1 MNKFLE
7 MKKRGETILFSEL
20 LKDIPP
26 DHILIDL
33 FPNKRNPVR
42 LLVSHAEL
50 EVLSLR
56 LKGFTQAEIAEQL
69 GITPGQVA
77 YRSREV
83 TNALYTNVPPY
94 ICIDIPALRR
104 ILNVPRELTG
114 YKLLSELLR
123 DMPSDEELMRLFIER
138 GSIRGGKREL
148 APTNVDLQLLQMRA
162 QKQSYDSIGEMMGM
176 EPEEVRHQ
184 ISLTLRRIMRDLQI
198 ELDIPELYKPRMP
211 SPRPEQVKD
220 PELEKKK
227 RLSVLSDRQREVWEL
242 YEQGKNRSQI
252 AKLLG
257 ISYSVVADHIRHVE
271 RRFREYDH
279 YCAVEERNKEPVSL
293 SLTRGEVKIIIEA
306 LALYERELEQDI
318 TRRTGDDWIGKL
330 PYESQIIADLYDKAQ
345 TVIYG
350 KPFIRMPKN
359 RDKED

>member
-1 MNKFLE
+1 M
-7 MKKRGETILFSEL
+7 
-20 LKDIPP
+20 
-26 DHILIDL
+26 
-33 FPNKRNPVR
+33 
-42 LLVSHAEL
+42 
-50 EVLSLR
+50 
-56 LKGFTQAEIAEQL
+56 
-69 GITPGQVA
+69 
-77 YRSREV
+77 
-83 TNALYTNVPPY
+83 
-94 ICIDIPALRR
+94 
-104 ILNVPRELTG
+104 
-114 YKLLSELLR
+114 
-123 DMPSDEELMRLFIER
+123 
-138 GSIRGGKREL
+138 
-148 APTNVDLQLLQMRA
+148 LQIKV
-162 QKQSYDSIGEMMGM
+162 QKQSYDSIGETMGM
-176 EPEEVRHQ
+176 APKEVRHQ
-184 ISLTLRRIMRDLQI
+184 ISLVLRRISRNLQI

-211 SPRPEQVKD
+211 SPQPEQVKD

-318 TRRTGDDWIGKL
+318 MRRTGDDWIGKL
-330 PYESQIIADLYDKAQ
+330 PYESQIVADLYDKAQ

-350 KPFIRMPKN
+350 K
-359 RDKED
+359 

>member
-7 MKKRGETILFSEL
+7 MKERGETILFSEL

-77 YRSREV
+77 YRSKEAK
-83 TNALYTNVPPY
+83 NALYMNVPPY
-94 ICIDIPALRR
+94 ICVDIPALRR
-104 ILNVPRELTG
+104 ILNAPRELTS

-148 APTNVDLQLLQMRA
+148 GLV
-162 QKQSYDSIGEMMGM
+162 
-176 EPEEVRHQ
+176 
-184 ISLTLRRIMRDLQI
+184 
-198 ELDIPELYKPRMP
+198 
-211 SPRPEQVKD
+211 
-220 PELEKKK
+220 
-227 RLSVLSDRQREVWEL
+227 
-242 YEQGKNRSQI
+242 
-252 AKLLG
+252 
-257 ISYSVVADHIRHVE
+257 
-271 RRFREYDH
+271 
-279 YCAVEERNKEPVSL
+279 
-293 SLTRGEVKIIIEA
+293 
-306 LALYERELEQDI
+306 
-318 TRRTGDDWIGKL
+318 
-330 PYESQIIADLYDKAQ
+330 
-345 TVIYG
+345 
-350 KPFIRMPKN
+350 
-359 RDKED
+359 

>member
-1 MNKFLE
+1 
-7 MKKRGETILFSEL
+7 
-20 LKDIPP
+20 
-26 DHILIDL
+26 
-33 FPNKRNPVR
+33 
-42 LLVSHAEL
+42 
-50 EVLSLR
+50 
-56 LKGFTQAEIAEQL
+56 
-69 GITPGQVA
+69 
-77 YRSREV
+77 
-83 TNALYTNVPPY
+83 
-94 ICIDIPALRR
+94 
-104 ILNVPRELTG
+104 
-114 YKLLSELLR
+114 
-123 DMPSDEELMRLFIER
+123 MRLFIER
-138 GSIRGGKREL
+138 RSIRGGKREL

-279 YCAVEERNKEPVSL
+279 YCAVEERNKEPASL
-293 SLTRGEVKIIIEA
+293 PLTRGEVKIIIEA

-318 TRRTGDDWIGKL
+318 TRRTGDDWVGKL
-330 PYESQIIADLYDKAQ
+330 PYESQIVADLYDKAQ

-350 KPFIRMPKN
+350 KPLIRMPKN

>member
-7 MKKRGETILFSEL
+7 VKERGETILFSEL

-26 DHILIDL
+26 DYVLLDL
-33 FPNKRNPVR
+33 FPSKYNPAHLR
-42 LLVSHAEL
+42 VSHSAL
-50 EVLSLR
+50 EVLKLR
-56 LKGFTQAEIAEQL
+56 LKGFTQSEIAGQL
-69 GITPGQVA
+69 GLSPSQVA
-77 YRSREV
+77 SRSKDV
-83 TNALYTNVPPY
+83 KNTLYMDVPSY
-94 ICIDIPALRR
+94 FRIDIPALGK
-104 ILNVPRELTG
+104 ILNVPIELTG

-138 GSIRGGKREL
+138 GATRGGKLKL
-148 APTNVDLQLLQMRA
+148 APTNKDLQLLQMKT
-162 QKQSYDSIGEMMGM
+162 QKQSYDSIGKAMGM
-176 EPEEVRHQ
+176 EPKEVRHQ
-184 ISLTLRRIMRDLQI
+184 ISLTLHRISRDLQI
-198 ELDIPELYKPRMP
+198 RLDIPELYKSWMP
-211 SPRPEQVKD
+211 SPQPEQVKD

-257 ISYSVVADHIRHVE
+257 ISPSVVADHIRHVE

-279 YCAVEERNKEPVSL
+279 YCAVEERNKEPASL

-306 LALYERELEQDI
+306 LALYERELERD
-318 TRRTGDDWIGKL
+318 TVRRTGDDWIGKL
-330 PYESQIIADLYDKAQ
+330 PYECQIVADLYDKAQ

-350 KPFIRMPKN
+350 KPILRMPLNMDKN
-359 RDKED
+359 

>member
-7 MKKRGETILFSEL
+7 IKERGETILFSEL

-77 YRSREV
+77 YRSKEV
-83 TNALYTNVPPY
+83 TNALYMKLPPY
-94 ICIDIPALRR
+94 ICVDIPALRR
-104 ILNVPRELTG
+104 ILRVPRELTG

-148 APTNVDLQLLQMRA
+148 APTN
-162 QKQSYDSIGEMMGM
+162 
-176 EPEEVRHQ
+176 
-184 ISLTLRRIMRDLQI
+184 
-198 ELDIPELYKPRMP
+198 
-211 SPRPEQVKD
+211 
-220 PELEKKK
+220 
-227 RLSVLSDRQREVWEL
+227 
-242 YEQGKNRSQI
+242 
-252 AKLLG
+252 
-257 ISYSVVADHIRHVE
+257 
-271 RRFREYDH
+271 
-279 YCAVEERNKEPVSL
+279 
-293 SLTRGEVKIIIEA
+293 
-306 LALYERELEQDI
+306 
-318 TRRTGDDWIGKL
+318 
-330 PYESQIIADLYDKAQ
+330 ADLNH
-345 TVIYG
+345 TIS
-350 KPFIRMPKN
+350 
-359 RDKED
+359 

>member
-1 MNKFLE
+1 M
-7 MKKRGETILFSEL
+7 
-20 LKDIPP
+20 
-26 DHILIDL
+26 
-33 FPNKRNPVR
+33 
-42 LLVSHAEL
+42 
-50 EVLSLR
+50 
-56 LKGFTQAEIAEQL
+56 
-69 GITPGQVA
+69 
-77 YRSREV
+77 
-83 TNALYTNVPPY
+83 
-94 ICIDIPALRR
+94 
-104 ILNVPRELTG
+104 
-114 YKLLSELLR
+114 
-123 DMPSDEELMRLFIER
+123 
-138 GSIRGGKREL
+138 
-148 APTNVDLQLLQMRA
+148 LQIKV
-162 QKQSYDSIGEMMGM
+162 QKQSYDSIGETMGM
-176 EPEEVRHQ
+176 APKEVRHQ
-184 ISLTLRRIMRDLQI
+184 ISLVLRRISRNLQI

-211 SPRPEQVKD
+211 SPQPEQVKD

-279 YCAVEERNKEPVSL
+279 YCAVEERNKEPASL

-330 PYESQIIADLYDKAQ
+330 PYESQIVADLYDKAQ

-350 KPFIRMPKN
+350 KSLIRMPKN
-359 RDKED
+359 WDKED